1 MFSKDFRKKGTVGL
15 RLTSPVTEREISSI
29 SRVMVLS
36 KRVCHTRSTTVP
48 LDVFSTLPR
57 EPSVSSSTRRLVD
70 VSSQNASMSALN
82 TSSTPNLVKVSSTV
96 LLLTTLPSRTPR
108 PLAPTSMSR
117 ESISN
122 HMKLIPSNSSEKSQ
136 KLLLQSHTNSL
147 SKLGSNKMG
156 LHNIVLCFTA
166 VYLLL

>member
-1 MFSKDFRKKGTVGL
+1 MG
-15 RLTSPVTEREISSI
+15 TSPATERETSSI

-48 LDVFSTLPR
+48 LAVFSMLPR
-57 EPSVSSSTRRLVD
+57 EPSVSSSTRELVD
-70 VSSQNASMSALN
+70 VSSQNVSMSALN

-122 HMKLIPSNSSEKSQ
+122 HVKLTPSNSSEKSQ
-136 KLLLQSHTNSL
+136 KLLLQSHTNSS

-156 LHNIVLCFTA
+156 LH
-166 VYLLL
+166 

>member
-1 MFSKDFRKKGTVGL
+1 MGTHPIFESDFDCLTDKQNRTKWPTQKVFDVVPVTCSPRTSVRREQL
-15 RLTSPVTEREISSI
+15 VSRLTSPVTEREISSI

-48 LDVFSTLPR
+48 LDV
-57 EPSVSSSTRRLVD
+57 
-70 VSSQNASMSALN
+70 SSQNASMSALN

-96 LLLTTLPSRTPR
+96 LLPTTLPSRTPR

-122 HMKLIPSNSSEKSQ
+122 HVK
-136 KLLLQSHTNSL
+136 
-147 SKLGSNKMG
+147 
-156 LHNIVLCFTA
+156 
-166 VYLLL
+166 

>member
-1 MFSKDFRKKGTVGL
+1 MG
-15 RLTSPVTEREISSI
+15 
-29 SRVMVLS
+29 
-36 KRVCHTRSTTVP
+36 
-48 LDVFSTLPR
+48 LPR
-57 EPSVSSSTRRLVD
+57 EPSASSSTRELVD
-70 VSSQNASMSALN
+70 VSSQNVSMSALN

-122 HMKLIPSNSSEKSQ
+122 HVKLTPSNSSEKSQ
-136 KLLLQSHTNSL
+136 KLLLQSHTNSS

-156 LHNIVLCFTA
+156 LYKKKKKKKNSPALFP
-166 VYLLL
+166 L

>member
-70 VSSQNASMSALN
+70 VSSQNVSMSALN

-96 LLLTTLPSRTPR
+96 LLLTTLPPRT
-108 PLAPTSMSR
+108 LAPTSMSR

-122 HMKLIPSNSSEKSQ
+122 HVKLIPSNSSEKSQ

-156 LHNIVLCFTA
+156 LHEKK
-166 VYLLL
+166 